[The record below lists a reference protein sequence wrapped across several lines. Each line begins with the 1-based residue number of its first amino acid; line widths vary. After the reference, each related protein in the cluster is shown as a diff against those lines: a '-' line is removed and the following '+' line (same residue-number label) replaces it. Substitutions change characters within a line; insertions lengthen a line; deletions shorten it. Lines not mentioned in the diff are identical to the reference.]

1 VRNVAIGA
9 VGVPIGLIVCT
20 GAHFVN

>member
-1 VRNVAIGA
+1 VRNGAIGA

-20 GAHFVN
+20 RTHFVN